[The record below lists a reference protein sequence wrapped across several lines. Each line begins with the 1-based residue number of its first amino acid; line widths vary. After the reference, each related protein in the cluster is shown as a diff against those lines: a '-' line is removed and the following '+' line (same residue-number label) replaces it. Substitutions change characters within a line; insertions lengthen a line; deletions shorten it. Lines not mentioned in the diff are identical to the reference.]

1 MDLVLAICQALG
13 LGLAL
18 GIGGPLVALFIAA
31 MAALEAGIDPSGTD
45 WEFLGA
51 EWFLLLMLV
60 ANVIG
65 FYTDR
70 NGQANPTRTAGFAGA
85 IGAIAGAAALAAEG
99 EPAAIGFVVGAAAGI
114 LAGLIAGQVLAGA
127 QARAERNDAAAPS
140 TLTLIF
146 AAAGIAVAALSLF
159 VPPVSIVV
167 LVALIGLALS
177 RRRKAGEKYEGLR
190 VLR

>member
-1 MDLVLAICQALG
+1 MDLFLAICQALG

-31 MAALEAGIDPSGTD
+31 MAALGAGIDPSGTD

-51 EWFLLLMLV
+51 EWFVLLMLV

-70 NGQANPTRTAGFAGA
+70 NRQANPARTAGFAGA

-99 EPAAIGFVVGAAAGI
+99 EPAAIGFVVGAAAGVS
-114 LAGLIAGQVLAGA
+114 AGLIAGQVLSGA
-127 QARAERNDAAAPS
+127 QARAERDGAAAS
-140 TLTLIF
+140 TLTFIF
-146 AAAGIAVAALSLF
+146 AFTGIAVAALSLF
-159 VPPVSIVV
+159 VPPVSIAV
-167 LVALIGLALS
+167 LVALVALALA